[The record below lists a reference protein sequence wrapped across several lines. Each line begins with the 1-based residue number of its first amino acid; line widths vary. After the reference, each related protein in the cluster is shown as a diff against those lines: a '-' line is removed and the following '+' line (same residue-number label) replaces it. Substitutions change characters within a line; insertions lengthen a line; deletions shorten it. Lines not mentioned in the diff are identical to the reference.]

1 MAGANVP
8 LVSVEHQYM
17 VTEPI
22 PGVASNLPTLR
33 DPDRLTYYKEEVGG
47 LVMGGYEP
55 NPIPW
60 AVDGFP
66 KGVSFHLLQS
76 DFDHFEQLMELAL
89 GRVPALET
97 AGVKQLINGPES
109 FTPDGNFIL
118 GETPEV
124 RGFFVGAGF
133 NAFGIA
139 AGGGAGKALAQWIIE
154 GRPPYDLWPVD
165 ILRFG
170 RNHQD
175 VQWVRERTLEAYGK
189 HYTIAWPHEEHR
201 SGRPLRRSPLYGLLL
216 SQGGEFGFVLFAA
229 AQSALLVT
237 PEAAS
242 LFSAIV
248 TLSMAST
255 PFLMMF
261 NNWMEKRASLRGGDG
276 LDGPELS
283 DESRAIVVG
292 YGRFGQ
298 TVAQML
304 MAKGIALTLIDSKS
318 SQIELSGNFGAKVY
332 YGDGTRLDLLR
343 AAGAETAKQILFCID
358 GDDLSPRKLQ
368 PILEAFPHAQV
379 FVRAFDRRHMI
390 QLSALDL
397 QCSIREVFESS
408 VLMGR
413 EALLGF
419 KFTDE
424 EVNRV
429 EREFRSRDQQRLES
443 QSATGDLH
451 QREHLLF
458 RPDRSL
464 ADEEAPG

>member
-1 MAGANVP
+1 M
-8 LVSVEHQYM
+8 
-17 VTEPI
+17 
-22 PGVASNLPTLR
+22 
-33 DPDRLTYYKEEVGG
+33 
-47 LVMGGYEP
+47 
-55 NPIPW
+55 
-60 AVDGFP
+60 
-66 KGVSFHLLQS
+66 
-76 DFDHFEQLMELAL
+76 
-89 GRVPALET
+89 
-97 AGVKQLINGPES
+97 
-109 FTPDGNFIL
+109 
-118 GETPEV
+118 
-124 RGFFVGAGF
+124 
-133 NAFGIA
+133 
-139 AGGGAGKALAQWIIE
+139 
-154 GRPPYDLWPVD
+154 
-165 ILRFG
+165 
-170 RNHQD
+170 
-175 VQWVRERTLEAYGK
+175 
-189 HYTIAWPHEEHR
+189 
-201 SGRPLRRSPLYGLLL
+201 
-216 SQGGEFGFVLFAA
+216 
-229 AQSALLVT
+229 
-237 PEAAS
+237 
-242 LFSAIV
+242 
-248 TLSMAST
+248 
-255 PFLMMF
+255 
-261 NNWMEKRASLRGGDG
+261 
-276 LDGPELS
+276 DGPELS
-283 DESRAIVVG
+283 GESCAIVVG

-419 KFTDE
+419 RFTDE
-424 EVNRV
+424 EVDRV